1 LEFQESLATIAQIG
15 IALAGFSGLVVVLR
29 KNEGAL
35 NAIERYRMSVLL
47 STAFGAMFLSL
58 LPDAMDHL
66 GYQGEVL
73 WRTSSALLF
82 IFSAIFLLTWILS
95 SRRFFRVAR
104 ELFNLRAFD

>member
-1 LEFQESLATIAQIG
+1 
-15 IALAGFSGLVVVLR
+15 
-29 KNEGAL
+29 
-35 NAIERYRMSVLL
+35 
-47 STAFGAMFLSL
+47 L

-82 IFSAIFLLTWILS
+82 IFSAIFLVTWILS

-104 ELFNLRAFD
+104 ELFNLRSFD